1 MLPAGVRTIPE
12 KLSEGTL
19 YVSIDFATAAH
30 SCCCGCEREV
40 VTPLTPT
47 DWKITYDG
55 VLISLFPS
63 VGNWS
68 LPCRS
73 HYWVDSGHVVWA
85 DQWSDDMIAAGRARD
100 RAAKSAYYAGQR
112 VPTRAVQPEVHAKA
126 PSVVS
131 RTMTASAFKQDV
143 AISWYYTTVTRSLLG
158 QVPDAVPGG
167 GWRLFSQFCDAFD
180 I

>member
-47 DWKITYDG
+47 DRKITYDG
-55 VLISLFPS
+55 VSISLFPS

-73 HYWVDSGHVVWA
+73 HYWVDSGRVVWA

-100 RAAKSAYYAGQR
+100 RAAESAYYAGQR
-112 VPTRAVQPEVHAKA
+112 VPPRAVQPEVHAKA

-143 AISWYYTTVTRSLLG
+143 EQFRGTTVTRSLLG